1 MDPEDWL
8 GALVDYLGVED
19 AAEWLRDPC
28 PDLGHQSPLQL
39 VADGKQKSVAAFVL
53 EMVES

>member
-1 MDPEDWL
+1 MENDEWL
-8 GALVDYLGVED
+8 GALVDHLGVED

-28 PDLGHQSPLQL
+28 PELGHVAPLQL
-39 VADGKQKSVAAFVL
+39 VADGDQRKVADFVM

>member
-1 MDPEDWL
+1 MENEDWL

-28 PDLGHQSPLQL
+28 PDLGHESPLQL
-39 VADGKQKSVAAFVL
+39 VADGEQPRVAAFVMK
-53 EMVES
+53 MVDS

>member
-1 MDPEDWL
+1 MENEEWL

-28 PDLGHQSPLQL
+28 PDFDHQSPLQL
-39 VADGKQKSVAAFVL
+39 VADGHQKKVAKFVM